1 MFRYV
6 VKFYKKVVAHGH
18 EVDAC
23 QYVAEIF
30 AKRASDAL
38 DGAKLDFCNSH
49 HLRDCTLHADRVEVC
64 EAEHPTCPIAPLA
77 IEPSRSFPWL
87 GLR

>member
-23 QYVAEIF
+23 QYVAE
-30 AKRASDAL
+30 KLSERAPDAL
-38 DGAKLDFCNSH
+38 KGARLDFCNAH
-49 HLRDCTLHADRVEVC
+49 HLCDWTLHADRVEVC
-64 EAEHPTCPIAPLA
+64 EAEYPSCPIALA
-77 IEPSRSFPWL
+77 IEPSRSSPWL
-87 GLR
+87 GR